1 MSRKS
6 KELLTKTYL
15 YIICFLLC
23 ICVGYITYYEYFIP
37 KSPYILSKTNN
48 NLWIAGI
55 RNDRVSE
62 EIGINS
68 FWEKDITDFFVQN
81 VKPSETVIEIGAN
94 IGYYTT
100 LLSKLVGKN
109 GHIFSYEAN
118 DEVYRMAKLS
128 LEFNRLEENVML
140 KNVAVSDHNGSVDF
154 VSDSISGLKFST
166 INIGEGHIK
175 RGLDFSATKKVQCVS
190 LDNDLPE
197 LKDVDWL
204 RMDIEGAEVLAL
216 RGARKIIEN
225 SPNLKIVMEWTVSA
239 MEKYG
244 DVVQLI
250 DQMHSYGF
258 KFFKIPVRNKPM
270 QQVTKEELLHSSDLH
285 NVFLTR

>member
-6 KELLTKTYL
+6 KELLTKTHL
-15 YIICFLLC
+15 YTICFLLC
-23 ICVGYITYYEYFIP
+23 ICVGFITYYEYFIP
-37 KSPYILSKTNN
+37 RGPYILCRTNH

-68 FWEKDITDFFVQN
+68 FWEKEITDFFVQS
-81 VKPSETVIEIGAN
+81 VKPSETIIEIGAN

-118 DEVYRMAKLS
+118 DEVYKMAKLS
-128 LEFNRLEENVML
+128 LEFNRLEENVKL
-140 KNVAVSDHNGSVDF
+140 KNVAVSDHNGSVGF
-154 VSDSISGLKFST
+154 VSDSASGLKFST

-175 RGLDFSATKKVQCVS
+175 RDLDISVAKKIQCVS

-197 LKDVDWL
+197 LKDVDWI
-204 RMDIEGAEVLAL
+204 RMDIEGSEVLAL
-216 RGARKIIEN
+216 RGAKKIIKN
-225 SPNLKIVMEWTVSA
+225 SPNLKIVMEWDVSM

-244 DVVQLI
+244 DVEKLI
-250 DQMHSYGF
+250 DQMHGYGF
-258 KFFKIPVRNKPM
+258 KFFKIPVENKPM
-270 QQVTKEELLHSSDLH
+270 QQVTKKELLNSSDLH